1 MQSAL
6 EIGLGRAVAAADTG
20 SYLEI
25 LRGFLEDP
33 DAQWSAGTFGAIA
46 EFSRDRG
53 EPATF
58 DLRDTSA
65 SVATARGA
73 IAFRDCAAVRF
84 SAYETIARDRTMWRH
99 GIALCLPAVAS
110 WMNQRSVVTEL
121 GPDVNAV
128 RPQDRNAIL
137 FDLGLS
143 LAQTDAAVR
152 TGDRT
157 LIAALRRSEGRPL
170 FDAKNTVLM
179 DIMLGSPHRVFLTRL
194 GRIEVFQPIP
204 PPAGKSPPGPHTH
217 ILPKLLRANRTHAA
231 TVPIPAGL
239 VPCAMLYPAHALM
252 DGEGMPRA
260 FDSDRFEAF
269 NALLQDYGT
278 PALVA
283 AAEAAVDAVR
293 RGAPPETMVLPTSKF
308 ARTAVR
314 VALRKLK
321 ASGETSPNLDAW
333 VARFD
338 RPSAE
343 DGADKELHAC

>member
-1 MQSAL
+1 M
-6 EIGLGRAVAAADTG
+6 EV
-20 SYLEI
+20 

-46 EFSRDRG
+46 EFSRDRD
-53 EPATF
+53 EPVTF
-58 DLRDTSA
+58 DFRDTSA

-73 IAFRDCAAVRF
+73 IALRDCAAVRF
-84 SAYETIARDRTMWRH
+84 SAYETVARDRASWRH
-99 GIALCLPAVAS
+99 GVALCLPAVAS
-110 WMNQRSVVTEL
+110 WMNQRTVVTEL

-128 RPQDRNAIL
+128 RPQDRHAIL

-152 TGDRT
+152 TSDRT

-170 FDAKNTVLM
+170 FDADNPVLM
-179 DIMLGSPHRVFLTRL
+179 DILLGSPHRVFLTRL
-194 GRIEVFQPIP
+194 GRVEVFQPIP

-239 VPCAMLYPAHALM
+239 VPCAMLYPAHPLL
-252 DGEGMPRA
+252 DGEGLPQA
-260 FDSDRFEAF
+260 FDSDRFDAF
-269 NALLQDYGT
+269 NALLREYGT

-283 AAEAAVDAVR
+283 AADATLDAVR
-293 RGAPPETMVLPTSKF
+293 RGAPPEAMTLSASKF

-321 ASGETSPNLDAW
+321 ASGETSPHLDAW
-333 VARFD
+333 LTRFD

-343 DGADKELHAC
+343 DGADEEQHAC

>member
-20 SYLEI
+20 SYLEV
-25 LRGFLEDP
+25 LRGFLEDA

-46 EFSRDRG
+46 EFSRDLG
-53 EPATF
+53 ERPIF

-65 SVATARGA
+65 SVATERGA
-73 IAFRDCAAVRF
+73 IAFRAGAGVRF
-84 SAYETIARDRTMWRH
+84 FAYETIARDRASWRH
-99 GIALCLPAVAS
+99 GVALCLPAVAS
-110 WMNQRSVVTEL
+110 WMSQRSVVTEL

-152 TGDRT
+152 TRDRT

-170 FDAKNTVLM
+170 FDADNTVLM
-179 DIMLGSPHRVFLTRL
+179 DILLGSPHRVFLTRL
-194 GRIEVFQPIP
+194 GRVEVFQPIP

-239 VPCAMLYPAHALM
+239 VPCAMLYPAHPLL
-252 DGEGMPRA
+252 DGEGLPRA
-260 FDSDRFEAF
+260 FDVGRFEAF
-269 NALLQDYGT
+269 NALLRQYGA

-283 AAEAAVDAVR
+283 AGDAAAEAVR
-293 RGAPPETMVLPTSKF
+293 KGLPPEAMVLPASKF

-321 ASGETSPNLDAW
+321 ASGENAPNLDAW
-333 VARFD
+333 LARFD

-343 DGADKELHAC
+343 DGADEEQHAC